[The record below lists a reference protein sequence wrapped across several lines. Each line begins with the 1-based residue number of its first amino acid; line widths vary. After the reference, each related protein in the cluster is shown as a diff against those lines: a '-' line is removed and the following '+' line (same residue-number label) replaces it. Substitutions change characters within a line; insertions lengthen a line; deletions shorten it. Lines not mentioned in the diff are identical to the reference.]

1 MLTLPVDNR
10 LPKNKK
16 NTIKICDLY
25 LFMFL
30 KRPYLK
36 FFILKRND
44 KFKLKTKD
52 CATRKHSNCRKS
64 RF

>member
-10 LPKNKK
+10 LPKNKQ

-52 CATRKHSNCRKS
+52 CAT
-64 RF
+64 